1 MSDRPTPVDDAMS
14 DPSASPS
21 RPSQTSSP
29 EAAGPPSRHK
39 HKASKPSRKGPLAW
53 MASNPVAAN
62 LLMFVLVIGGLMSSC
77 SIKQEIFPEFEMEIV
92 VVSIAYPGASP
103 AEVEQGV
110 VLAAEESI
118 RQIEGVKE
126 MRSTASEGYAT
137 IVVELLSGSDPNRGL
152 QDVKSAVDRV
162 TSFPVEIE
170 RPVVSLAVNR
180 YEVVSLVVYGD
191 QDERVLREQ
200 AERIRDELLADDRIT
215 VVDLFGVKPLEIS
228 VEVPQ
233 AELRRYGLTLEQV
246 SQIVRANSVEVPG
259 GGVKTASGE
268 VLVRTNERRTT
279 GPEFED
285 IPLVSRPDG
294 TQVRLR
300 DIATVR
306 DGFSETD
313 QKAFYQ
319 GKRAVMVKVYR
330 VGDETP
336 LDISAAVKEYLA
348 ANEKAL
354 PAGVEQAIWGDFS
367 EFYSDRID
375 LLMRNA
381 VFGLVL
387 VVFVLGLFLE
397 IRLAFWVTLGIP
409 ISFLGSML
417 FLPMVDA
424 SINMISLFAF
434 IVTLGIV
441 VDDAIVVGEAVHKR
455 RSEGQAPIDAAI
467 GGVREV
473 AMPVSFAIMTTV
485 VAFAPM
491 LFVPGPPGKFFR
503 LVPIVVIAVI
513 CISWVE
519 SLFVLPAHLSHS
531 KAASSK
537 GPLGFLHRGQQRF
550 SQFVERMIDVTYVP
564 VLVHAVRRRYLTLCA
579 SLAIFFVTL
588 GLIIGGHVDFNF
600 LPKTEGDIVVASLQ
614 MPFGVDARETERY
627 TQQVVRAGREVL
639 AELGGEAKTSRG
651 VFSQTGAAG
660 TFEGGMNGP
669 AGSGGSHLSEVAFF
683 LVPLSERN
691 FTSKEFSSKWR
702 ERVGQIPGME
712 KLKFVYSNGAQA
724 GAAVHIELS
733 HRDIHVLEA
742 ASSDLA
748 AKIGENVGVIDI
760 DDGFQ
765 AGKPQLDFRL
775 KSEARSLGMT
785 TSDVARQ
792 VRSSFF
798 GSEAARFQRG
808 RDEVRVYVRL
818 PRDERRSEYNIESL
832 MLRTSAGGE
841 LPLWAAAEVDRGSA
855 YTAINRTDGRRVVN
869 VTADVEEGVTTGTK
883 VTEEI
888 VQNVLPDL
896 LKRYPGLTYT
906 LGGEQKSQQE
916 TLTSLGKG
924 FLFALFGIF
933 ALLAMAFRSYV
944 QPLIIMSV
952 IPFGLVGA
960 VLGHIAMGY
969 EMSLMSMMGVVA
981 LSGVV
986 VNDSLILIAAINEFR
1001 AGGSEDFQGII
1012 DGGARRF
1019 RPIILTSLT
1028 TFFGLIP
1035 MIAETSAQARFM
1047 IPMAISLGF
1056 GVLFAT
1062 VLTLVLVPALYQIV
1076 LDAKRFFT
1084 WVFSSDEALQPGE

>member
-1 MSDRPTPVDDAMS
+1 MSDQPEDQTAAS
-14 DPSASPS
+14 D
-21 RPSQTSSP
+21 P
-29 EAAGPPSRHK
+29 EAAPISRSPRRPP
-39 HKASKPSRKGPLAW
+39 KAQSLKGPLAW
-53 MASNPVAAN
+53 MAANPVAAN
-62 LLMFVLVIGGLMSSC
+62 LLMLVLVVGGLLSSC
-77 SIKQEIFPEFEMEIV
+77 SIKQEVFPEFELDIV

-103 AEVEQGV
+103 SEVEQGV

-126 MRSTASEGYAT
+126 MRSTASEGFAT
-137 IVVELLSGSDPNRGL
+137 IVVELMTGVEPNRGL

-162 TSFPVEIE
+162 TSFPEEIE

-180 YEVVSLVVYGD
+180 FEVVSLVVYGD
-191 QDERVLREQ
+191 QEDRVLRDQ
-200 AERIRDELLADDRIT
+200 AERIRDELLADERIT
-215 VVDLFGVKPLEIS
+215 VVDLFGVRPLEIS

-233 AELRRYGLTLEQV
+233 AELRRYGMTLDQV
-246 SQIVRANSVEVPG
+246 SQVVRANSVEVPG
-259 GGVKTASGE
+259 GGVKTPSGE
-268 VLVRTNERRTT
+268 LLVRTNERRTT
-279 GPEFED
+279 GAQYAG
-285 IPLVSRPDG
+285 IPLVSRADG
-294 TQVRLR
+294 TEVRLG
-300 DIATVR
+300 DVATIR

-319 GKRAVMVKVYR
+319 GKRAVMVKVFR
-330 VGDETP
+330 VGDQTP
-336 LDISAAVKEYLA
+336 LGISDAVKEYTA
-348 ANEKAL
+348 SGKSAL
-354 PAGVEQAIWGDFS
+354 PPGVELAVWGDFS
-367 EFYSDRID
+367 EFYRDRID

-381 VFGLVL
+381 AFGLFL
-387 VVFVLGLFLE
+387 VIFILGLFLE

-417 FLPMVDA
+417 FLPAFDA

-441 VDDAIVVGEAVHKR
+441 VDDAIVVGEAIHKR
-455 RSEGQAPIDAAI
+455 RAEGASPLEAAV

-473 AMPVSFAIMTTV
+473 AFPVSFAILTTL

-491 LFVPGPPGKFFR
+491 LFVPGAPGKFFR
-503 LVPIVVIAVI
+503 LVPIVVIAVL

-531 KAASSK
+531 KTSAAR
-537 GPLGFLHRGQQRF
+537 GVFGHVHRAQQRF
-550 SQFVERMIDVTYVP
+550 SQLVERLIDSRYVP
-564 VLVHAVRRRYLTLCA
+564 LVQFAVRRRYLTLC
-579 SLAIFFVTL
+579 SCLALFLGTV
-588 GLIIGGHVDFNF
+588 GLIAGGHVDFNF
-600 LPKTEGDIVVASLQ
+600 LPKTEGDIVVSSLQ
-614 MPFGVDARETERY
+614 MPFGVDARETERF
-627 TQQVVRAGREVL
+627 TQDIVKAGQEVL
-639 AELGGEAKTSRG
+639 EELGGEGKFSRG
-651 VFSQTGAAG
+651 VFSQSGASG

-669 AGSGGSHLSEVAFF
+669 GGNGGSHLSEVAFF
-683 LVPLSERN
+683 LVPLSDRS
-691 FTSKEFSSKWR
+691 FTAKEFSSRWR

-712 KLKFVYSNGAQA
+712 KLRFVYSNGAQA
-724 GAAVHIELS
+724 GAAIHIELS
-733 HRDIHVLEA
+733 HHDIHVLEA
-742 ASSDLA
+742 AAQDLA
-748 AKIGENVGVIDI
+748 GSIAENAGVIDI

-775 KSEARSLGMT
+775 RPVARSLGLS

-798 GSEAARFQRG
+798 GNEAVRFQRG

-818 PRDERRSEYNIESL
+818 PRSERRSEYDIETL
-832 MLRTSAGGE
+832 MLRTPSGGE
-841 LPLWAAAEVDRGSA
+841 LPLWAAAEVQRGSA
-855 YTAINRTDGRRVVN
+855 YTSIARTNARRVVN
-869 VTADVEEGVTTGTK
+869 VTAEVEEGVTTGTV
-883 VTEEI
+883 VTAEI
-888 VQNVLPDL
+888 ERGALPGL
-896 LKRYPGLTYT
+896 LERYPGLTYS
-906 LGGEQKSQQE
+906 LGGEQKSQAE
-916 TLTSLGKG
+916 TLGSLGKG
-924 FLFALFGIF
+924 FLFALFGIY
-933 ALLAMAFRSYV
+933 ALLAIAFRSYG

-986 VNDSLILIAAINEFR
+986 VNDSLILISAVNEFR
-1001 AGGSEDFQGII
+1001 AGGSADFQAII

-1028 TFFGLIP
+1028 TFFGLMP

-1062 VLTLVLVPALYQIV
+1062 LLTLFLVPALYQIV
-1076 LDAKRFFT
+1076 LDIKAAWRWT
-1084 WVFSSDEALQPGE
+1084 WSADPPVGSPAE